1 MAEMLNIAEL
11 MQEIGPKLA
20 HLQDQPDG
28 VRRLLHGRGGRFAGW
43 KHLNID
49 YYAGIVQLIWFA
61 EHEHPDDNESAL
73 LEAMLSAASGCIT
86 GVVSQRRYVKPAVN
100 VVIWGAVPDALVVN
114 EQGLRF
120 HVDMQRQNSG
130 LFLDMQPGR
139 QWLQD
144 NAQGC
149 QVLNSFAFT
158 CSLSVAA
165 IAGGADRVVNIDMN
179 GGVLKRGRENQA
191 LNGQQQADVEYLPYK
206 VLNSIGKLERKGP
219 FDLVIVDPPTFQR
232 GSFEFHKDYGRLLR
246 RLPRLLGEEATLLLC
261 CNSPS
266 VSQAE
271 FQQLIADNFTAAE
284 FVERIAPSVDFQEQG
299 DDVPLKVLVYR
310 YRQV

>member
-1 MAEMLNIAEL
+1 MSDMLAIADL
-11 MQEIGPKLA
+11 MQEIGPKLVA
-20 HLQDQPDG
+20 LKAQPDG
-28 VRRLLHGRGGRFAGW
+28 VRRLLHGRGGCFAGW

-49 YYAGIVQLIWFA
+49 YYAGVVQFIWFA
-61 EHEHPDDNESAL
+61 EHEQEVHSEGAL
-73 LEAMLSAASGCIT
+73 LEAMLAVAEGCII

-100 VVIWGAVPDALVVN
+100 EVIWGSVPDSLVVN
-114 EQGLRF
+114 EQGLHF
-120 HVDMQRQNSG
+120 QVDMQRQNSG

-139 QWLQD
+139 QWLLD
-144 NAQGC
+144 HAKGC

-165 IAGGADRVVNIDMN
+165 IVGGAERVVNIDMN
-179 GGVLKRGRENQA
+179 GGVLKRGRDNQA
-191 LNGQQQADVEYLPYK
+191 LNQQQQADVEYLPYK

-246 RLPRLLGEEATLLLC
+246 RLPRLLADNATLLLC

-266 VSQAE
+266 VSQEA
-271 FQQLIADNFTAAE
+271 FQQLIADNFAE
-284 FVERIAPSVDFQEQG
+284 ADFVERIAVSPDFQEQG
-299 DDVPLKVLVYR
+299 DDAPLKVLVYR
-310 YRQV
+310 YGAR